1 MRRLAQNPQRL
12 LIAVTIAL
20 LAVTVFWQVL
30 GHPFVNLDDGDY
42 VTTNPVVLGGLS
54 KSGFAWAFSTM
65 HSTNW
70 HPLTWLSHMVDVE
83 LFGLNPRGHHLTSLL
98 LHALN
103 SSLLF
108 LLLSRM
114 TGANWPSAFAAAAFA
129 VHPLRVESVAWIAE
143 RKDVLGGLFWI
154 LTMGAYV
161 RYTER
166 ATLGRYLCVVLL
178 FALGL
183 MAKPMLVTLPFAL
196 LLLDYWPLSRLPR
209 RGILFGSPLEGN
221 VQAGGPGVLVEKIP
235 LFLLTVV
242 SCVFT
247 YTASRYGGAL
257 VDHGKIPFLVKATNA
272 LVSYASYIGK
282 TMWPSSLAIFY
293 PYPNAVPPTWTIVG
307 AAALAAGAIMVS
319 IWYGKRFPYLPV
331 GLFWFAGTLIP
342 VIGLVQVGSQGMA
355 DRYTYIPSIGLFIA
369 FAWGIRDLSAGW
381 RQRKVVLACLFGVV
395 IVAMSAVTLRQLTY
409 WSSSTTLFTHAIE
422 VTSGNFLAESN
433 LGVAL
438 GRQGKSEEAIAHYRK
453 AIAIL
458 PNFVDAHYNL
468 AVDLARLGRT
478 DEAIASYRKTLE
490 YNPGHAF
497 AHNNLGVLLAERGEL
512 DAAIAQYK
520 EAIRIRHD
528 FLRAYNNLGAALGR
542 QGKLDESIYYLSQA
556 ARLNPQDVMT
566 HLNLG
571 VAWQIKGNL
580 DEALYHFHE
589 AQSLRPG
596 DPTIAKQLEAISLP
610 ANR

>member
-1 MRRLAQNPQRL
+1 MRSLPQSPQRL
-12 LIAVTIAL
+12 LIAVAVAL
-20 LAVTVFWQVL
+20 LAVAVFWQVQ
-30 GHPFVNLDDGDY
+30 GHPFVSFDDELY
-42 VTTNPVVLGGLS
+42 VTANPSVLRGLS
-54 KSGFAWAFSTM
+54 KSGVAWAFSTT

-70 HPLTWLSHMVDVE
+70 HPLTWLSHMVDVQ
-83 LFGLNPRGHHLTSLL
+83 LFGLNPRGHHMTSLF
-98 LHALN
+98 LHAMN

-129 VHPLRVESVAWIAE
+129 VHPMRVESVAWIAE

-166 ATLGRYLCVVLL
+166 AALGRYLCVVLF

-196 LLLDYWPLSRLPR
+196 LLLDYWPLSRIPR
-209 RGILFGSPLEGN
+209 WGILFGSPPDVS
-221 VQAGGPGVLVEKIP
+221 VQTNGPGVLVEKIP
-235 LFLLTVV
+235 LFLLTAI

-247 YTASRYGGAL
+247 YTASSYGGAL
-257 VDHGKIPFLVKATNA
+257 IEHGKIPFLVKATNA
-272 LVSYASYIGK
+272 LVSYAIYIGK
-282 TMWPSSLAIFY
+282 TMWPSSLAVFY
-293 PYPNAVPPTWTIVG
+293 PHPNAIPPIWTIAG
-307 AAALAAGAIMVS
+307 ATALAVAATVAS
-319 IWYGKRFPYLPV
+319 IQYGKKLPYLAV
-331 GLFWFAGTLIP
+331 GLLWFTGTLIP

-369 FAWGIRDLSAGW
+369 AAWGIRDLSAGW
-381 RQRKVVLACLFGVV
+381 RQRKRVLACFFGVV
-395 IVAMSAVTLRQLTY
+395 IVVLSAVTLRQLTY
-409 WSSSTTLFTHAIE
+409 WSSNTALFTHAIE
-422 VTSGNFLAESN
+422 VTSGNYLAESK

-438 GRQGKSEEAIAHYRK
+438 ATQGKTEEAITHYRK

-458 PNFVDAHYNL
+458 PTFVDAHYNL

-490 YNPGHAF
+490 YNPRHAF
-497 AHNNLGVLLAERGEL
+497 AHNNLGVLLAERGDL

-520 EAIRIRHD
+520 EAIRTRRN
-528 FLRAYNNLGAALGR
+528 FLLAYNNLGAALGR
-542 QGKLDESIYYLSQA
+542 QGKHDESIYYLMQA
-556 ARLNPQDVMT
+556 ARLNPRDVMT

-580 DEALYHFHE
+580 DEALYHFRE
-589 AQSLRPG
+589 AQRLRPG
-596 DPTIAKQLEAISLP
+596 DPAITKQLEAIGLP

>member
-1 MRRLAQNPQRL
+1 MRRLAQSPQRL
-12 LIAVTIAL
+12 LIAVAIAL
-20 LAVTVFWQVL
+20 LAIAVFWQVL
-30 GHPFVNLDDGDY
+30 GHPFVSFDDDEY
-42 VTTNPVVLGGLS
+42 VTANPVVLGGLS
-54 KSGFAWAFSTM
+54 KSGLAWAFSTM
-65 HSTNW
+65 HFTNW

-103 SSLLF
+103 STLLF

-143 RKDVLGGLFWI
+143 RKDVLGGFFWI

-166 ATLGRYLCVVLL
+166 TTLWRYLCVVLL

-196 LLLDYWPLSRLPR
+196 LLLDYWPLSRFPR
-209 RGILFGSPLEGN
+209 WGAFLGRFPDGS
-221 VQAGGPGVLVEKIP
+221 VQSGGPGLLAEKIP

-247 YTASRYGGAL
+247 YTASSYGGAL
-257 VDHGKIPFLVKATNA
+257 IDHGKLPFPVKATNA
-272 LVSYASYIGK
+272 LVSYAIYIGK
-282 TMWPSSLAIFY
+282 TVWPSSLAVFY
-293 PYPNAVPPTWTIVG
+293 PHPDAIPSEWTITG
-307 AAALAAGAIMVS
+307 AAALAAIAVAVT
-319 IWYGKRFPYLPV
+319 IWHGKRLPYLAV
-331 GLFWFAGTLIP
+331 GLLWFAGTLIP

-369 FAWGIRDLSAGW
+369 AAWGIRDLSAGW
-381 RQRKVVLACLFGVV
+381 RIRKQVLACLFGVV
-395 IVAMSAVTLRQLTY
+395 IVALSAVTLRQLTY
-409 WSSSTTLFTHAIE
+409 WSSNTSLFSHAIE

-438 GRQGKSEEAIAHYRK
+438 ETQGKTEEAITHYRK
-453 AIAIL
+453 AIAIR
-458 PNFVDAHYNL
+458 PTYVDARYNL
-468 AVDLARLGRT
+468 AVALARLGRT

-490 YNPGHAF
+490 YDPRHAP
-497 AHNNLGVLLAERGEL
+497 AHNNLGFLLAGRGNL
-512 DAAIAQYK
+512 DAAIAEYK
-520 EAIRIRHD
+520 EAIRIQGT
-528 FLRAYNNLGAALGR
+528 FLLAYNNLGAALGR
-542 QGKLDESIYYLSQA
+542 QGKLDESIWHFSQA
-556 ARLNPQDVMT
+556 ARINPQDVMT

-571 VAWQIKGNL
+571 VAWQMKGDL
-580 DEALYHFHE
+580 GTALYHFRE
-589 AQSLRPG
+589 AQRLRPG
-596 DPTIAKQLEAISLP
+596 DPDIARQLEAIRPP
-610 ANR
+610 ADR